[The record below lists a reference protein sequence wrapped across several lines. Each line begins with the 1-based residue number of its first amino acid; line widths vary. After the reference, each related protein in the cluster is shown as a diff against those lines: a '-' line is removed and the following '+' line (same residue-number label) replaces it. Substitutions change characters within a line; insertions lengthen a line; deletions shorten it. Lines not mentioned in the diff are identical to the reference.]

1 MTVCALKKDD
11 EIRMA
16 FSGVCPFPFR
26 SADMEAALNDKSG
39 TAEDR
44 VRRSLQYVP
53 KPVLDDAEGSSE
65 YRIFVLQHTILDA
78 LQELEGGSH
87 V

>member
-1 MTVCALKKDD
+1 MS
-11 EIRMA
+11 I
-16 FSGVCPFPFR
+16 SFR
-26 SADMEAALNDKSG
+26 SAEMEAVLNDKSRS
-39 TAEDR
+39 AEER

-78 LQELEGGSH
+78 LRELEGGPN